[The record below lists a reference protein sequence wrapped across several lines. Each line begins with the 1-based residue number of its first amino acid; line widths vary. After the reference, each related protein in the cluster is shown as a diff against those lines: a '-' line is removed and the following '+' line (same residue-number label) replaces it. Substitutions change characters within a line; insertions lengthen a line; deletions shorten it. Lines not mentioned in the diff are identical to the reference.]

1 MTSTTLQ
8 PDVTGANDLADPARR
23 SRQAAPGGA
32 RTRVSLGYA
41 VADSLAITWRNL
53 LAYVRLPQLLV
64 FSTIQPIM
72 FVLLFRY
79 VFGESIALTDP
90 SVDYVDYLM
99 PGIFV
104 QTAVFGAAA
113 TGIGLAED
121 LGKGLI
127 ERFRSLPMARSAVL
141 AGRTMADAVR
151 NVFVVLLLTV
161 VGMLVGFRIHGGI
174 PAYLAALVLVLVF
187 AYALSWVV
195 ATIGLGAPNGEAAQ
209 AAIFPMMF
217 PLTFASSAFVDPSFM
232 PGWLQVFANHQPVTV
247 TVDAARDL
255 VLGQP
260 VGWGVVGSLAW
271 SLGIVA
277 VFGPLAVR
285 RYRRAA

>member
-8 PDVTGANDLADPARR
+8 PDVTGAPDLADPTRR
-23 SRQAAPGGA
+23 PRPTAPGGA
-32 RTRVSLGYA
+32 RTRLSLGYA
-41 VADSLAITWRNL
+41 VADALAITWRNL

-79 VFGESIALTDP
+79 VFGESITLTDP
-90 SVDYVDYLM
+90 SIDYVDYLM

-104 QTAVFGAAA
+104 QTAIFGAAA

-151 NVFVVLLLTV
+151 NVFVVLLLTI
-161 VGMLVGFRIHGGI
+161 VGMLVGFRIHGGV

-209 AAIFPMMF
+209 AAIFPMLF

-260 VGWGVVGSLAW
+260 VGWGVVASLAW

>member
-1 MTSTTLQ
+1 MTATTF
-8 PDVTGANDLADPARR
+8 PSPVAPAPVAPAPVAPGTTR
-23 SRQAAPGGA
+23 SRSP
-32 RTRVSLGYA
+32 RGYA
-41 VADSLAITWRNL
+41 VGDALAVAWRNL
-53 LAYVRLPQLLV
+53 LAYVRLPELLV
-64 FSTIQPIM
+64 FSTIQPVM

-79 VFGESIALTDP
+79 VFGNSIALSDP
-90 SVDYVDYLM
+90 SIEYVDYLM
-99 PGIFV
+99 PGIIV
-104 QTAVFGAAA
+104 QTAVFGAAG

-121 LGKGLI
+121 MAKGLI

-141 AGRTMADAVR
+141 AGRTMADSVR
-151 NVFVVLLLTV
+151 NVFVMVLITV
-161 VGMLVGFRIHGGI
+161 VGVAVGFRIHGGV
-174 PAYLAALVLVLVF
+174 PAYVLALGLVLLF
-187 AYALSWVV
+187 AFALSWVV

-209 AAIFPMMF
+209 AAIFPMLF
-217 PLTFASSAFVDPSFM
+217 PLTFASSAFVDTSFM

-247 TVDAARDL
+247 TVNAARDL

-260 VGWGVVGSLAW
+260 VGWGVGASVAW